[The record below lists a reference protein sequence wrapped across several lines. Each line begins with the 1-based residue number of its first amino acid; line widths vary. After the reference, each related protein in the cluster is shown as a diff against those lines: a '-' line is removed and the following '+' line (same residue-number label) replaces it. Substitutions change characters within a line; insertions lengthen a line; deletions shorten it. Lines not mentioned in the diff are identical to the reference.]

1 MSWNGKLTGGILGL
15 LFFGPVGALVGL
27 FLGHLWDQVGGGR
40 SRGASFRFG
49 SPDRT
54 VFFNTTFAVMGHL
67 SKVDGRV
74 SQEEIE
80 VAEQVMAQLGMN
92 AERRREARAMFN
104 LGKAPDFDLADA
116 LSAFQAAYGGAAQ
129 LKMLFLHIQMSAAW
143 ADGAVGRAEQEVLHE
158 IARRLRIPAAAY
170 RQVEAIVAGMSSR
183 ARYGHEDGHRT
194 GPRGASSQAELQGAY
209 RALGV
214 SASDSDA
221 VIKRAYRRLISK
233 HHPDKLVS
241 KGLPEDMMRVA
252 TQRTAEIK
260 TSYDLIMAN
269 RANAG

>member
-15 LFFGPVGALVGL
+15 LFFGPFGALLGL
-27 FLGHLWDQVGGGR
+27 FLGHLWDQVGGGLG
-40 SRGASFRFG
+40 RGAGFSFG

-54 VFFNTTFAVMGHL
+54 VFFNTSFAVMGHL

-74 SQEEIE
+74 SREEIQ
-80 VAEQVMAQLGMN
+80 VAEQVMTQLGMN
-92 AERRREARAMFN
+92 AERRREARAMFS
-104 LGKAPDFDLADA
+104 LGKSSSFDLTEA
-116 LSAFQAAYGGAAQ
+116 LSTFQATYGGAAQ

-143 ADGAVGRAEQEVLHE
+143 ADGAVGRAEQEVLYE
-158 IARRLRIPAAAY
+158 IARQLRIPEAAY

-183 ARYGHEDGHRT
+183 AHQGHQDSHRA
-194 GPRGASSQAELQGAY
+194 GPRAPSRSELQGAY

-214 SASDSDA
+214 SESDSDA
-221 VIKRAYRRLISK
+221 VVKRTYRRLISK

-260 TSYDLIMAN
+260 ASYDLIMAS

>member
-15 LFFGPVGALVGL
+15 LFWGPFGALLGL
-27 FLGHLWDQVGGGR
+27 FLGHLWDQVGGGL
-40 SRGASFRFG
+40 SQGAGFRFG

-74 SQEEIE
+74 SREEIQ

-92 AERRREARAMFN
+92 AERRREARAMFS
-104 LGKAPDFDLADA
+104 LGKASDFDLADA
-116 LSAFQAAYGGAAQ
+116 LSAFQAAYGNASQ

-143 ADGAVGRAEQEVLHE
+143 ADGAVGGAERDVLHE
-158 IARRLRIPAAAY
+158 IAQRLRIPEAAF
-170 RQVEAIVAGMSSR
+170 RQVEAIVAGMANR
-183 ARYGHEDGHRT
+183 AHHGHDEGYRA
-194 GPRGASSQAELQGAY
+194 GPRAPSRSELQGAY

-214 SASDSDA
+214 AESDSDA
-221 VIKRAYRRLISK
+221 VVKRAYRRLISK

-241 KGLPEDMMRVA
+241 KGLPEDMMRIA
-252 TQRTAEIK
+252 TERTAEIK
-260 TSYDLIMAN
+260 ASYDLIMAS
-269 RANAG
+269 RVSAG